1 MTDYAIKADHLG
13 KLYRI
18 GHVVSARN
26 LREAL
31 VESVAGSVR
40 RLASWGG
47 HREAAADAAE
57 AEEWFWAVRDASF
70 EVKPGSVV
78 GIIGGNGA
86 GKSTL
91 LKLLCRITEPTEG
104 AAEIRGRVG
113 SLLEVGTGFHAEL
126 TGREN
131 VFLNGAILGMS
142 RTEIRRKFD
151 EIVAFADIGRF
162 LDTPVKRYSSG
173 MYVRLA
179 FAVAA
184 HFEPE
189 ILIVDEVL
197 AVGDAQ
203 FQKKCLAKIEDAA
216 NTDGRTVLMVS
227 HNTAAID
234 QLCDY
239 CLMFERGRL
248 VDQGETTAIVQ
259 RYLSGSSI
267 APVPSAW
274 LDISKV
280 PRRGKGGARFVGL
293 RYSSGSAEVG
303 FQPYPEGPLDLDVA
317 IMSDDPSI
325 IAGLSIDLYDQHR
338 TKLVNAFLDVAD
350 REIALHPGRNVLR
363 LRIDR
368 LHLNPGCYVVGV
380 WIGDHRGKSLDDADA
395 VFELELVDFALP
407 GCPPVTSSDGV
418 VTCDCKVIEV
428 IPG

>member
-1 MTDYAIKADHLG
+1 MADYAIRAERLG

-18 GHVVSARN
+18 GHVVSSRN

-31 VESVAGSVR
+31 VEGMTASFR
-40 RLASWGG
+40 RLPFLGDRRRS
-47 HREAAADAAE
+47 AADEE
-57 AEEWFWAVRDASF
+57 AEEWFWAVKDVSF

-78 GIIGGNGA
+78 GIIGSNGA

-91 LKLLCRITEPTEG
+91 LKMLCRITEPTEG
-104 AAEIRGRVG
+104 AAEIHGRVG
-113 SLLEVGTGFHAEL
+113 SLLEVGTGFHSEL

-142 RTEIRRKFD
+142 RTEIKRKFD
-151 EIVAFADIGRF
+151 DIVAFADIGRF

-239 CLMFERGRL
+239 CLMFDHGRL
-248 VDQGETTAIVQ
+248 ADQGETGAIVQ
-259 RYLSGSSI
+259 RYLSSNKI
-267 APVPSAW
+267 TPVPSAW
-274 LDISKV
+274 LDVSQV
-280 PRRGKGGARFVGL
+280 PRRGKGGAWFVGL
-293 RYSSGSAEVG
+293 RYSSGRAEVDY
-303 FQPYPEGPLDLDVA
+303 QPYPEGPLDLDVA
-317 IMSDDPSI
+317 VAVEDPDLVTGVSV
-325 IAGLSIDLYDQHR
+325 DLYDQHG
-338 TKLVNAFLDVAD
+338 TKLVVACLDVSV
-350 REIALHPGRNVLR
+350 RGIALPRGTTVLR

-368 LHLNPGCYVVGV
+368 LHLNPGLYVVGL
-380 WIGDHRGKSLDDADA
+380 WIGGPNGKALYDVPS
-395 VFELELVDFALP
+395 VFELEVIDHTGA
-407 GCPPVTSSDGV
+407 DGRPTV
-418 VTCDCKVIEV
+418 GWDGAVTCDCRLIEM
-428 IPG
+428 IEQ